1 MTVRTERGSRPTS
14 SLFSDVVRHV
24 TALVRGEV
32 ALAKAEMAENA
43 RHVISGVLMI
53 AGAAVLAVVGL
64 SQLADAAVAA
74 LVSMG
79 LSFVWAAVTVGGT
92 AVLFAALLVHEGLG
106 AFERTNLI
114 PRRTVRNVRRD
125 AEQIKETF
133 NDPSR

>member
-1 MTVRTERGSRPTS
+1 
-14 SLFSDVVRHV
+14 VRHV

-53 AGAAVLAVVGL
+53 AGAAVLAV
-64 SQLADAAVAA
+64 
-74 LVSMG
+74 
-79 LSFVWAAVTVGGT
+79 VTVGGT